1 MKISK
6 SARRDAKQLFRMCF
20 ADGVLDQARVADT
33 FRRVAESKPRGYMP
47 MLTYF
52 QRRVKL
58 EIERRTAR
66 VDSAVPLP
74 PNIAESITNQLNQ
87 LYGPGLSISFG
98 QDPALI
104 GGLRIKV
111 GSDVFDGSIQRRL
124 ARLTQNL

>member
-20 ADGVLDQARVADT
+20 ANGVLDQARVADT
-33 FRRVAESKPRGYMP
+33 FRKVAESKPRGYLG
-47 MLTYF
+47 MLDHF

-74 PNIAESITNQLNQ
+74 PNIAENITNQLTQ

>member
-1 MKISK
+1 MKVTK
-6 SARRDAKQLFRMCF
+6 QARRDAKQLFRGCF
-20 ADGVLDQARVADT
+20 VNGVLDQGRVQET
-33 FRRVAESKPRGYMP
+33 FRKVAESKPRGYIA
-47 MLTYF
+47 MLEHF

-66 VDSAVPLP
+66 VDSAAPLP
-74 PNIAESITNQLNQ
+74 PNIAQSITDQLTQ

-104 GGLRIKV
+104 GGLRVKV

-124 ARLTQNL
+124 ARLAQNL